1 MKKFFL
7 IYNTYFPDSTNQQL
21 KKATKQLNT
30 STTQQ
35 LPAKAKAK
43 DVTNE
48 STTQRLNTSTTQQ
61 LPANANA
68 ITNSYNP

>member
-21 KKATKQLNT
+21 KKTTKQFNT

-43 DVTNE
+43 AITN
-48 STTQRLNTSTTQQ
+48 NSTTQQ

>member
-1 MKKFFL
+1 MKKYFL

-21 KKATKQLNT
+21 KKATQQLNN

-43 DVTNE
+43 AITN
-48 STTQRLNTSTTQQ
+48 NSTTQQ